1 MATGRAEILVAAGE
15 AGLRRHA
22 ELAGA
27 CGAQGER
34 LEGLGLENQAFRE
47 FLRDAQAALPELTR
61 RSAAFRGDLEA
72 AEFEVF
78 QKFRHL
84 RPGGRG
90 SFYSSVEGELQRRE
104 RRSRGSTATGSST
117 KASATPPRPD
127 AVGAGESQEGEE
139 GGCALAAELEHLAG
153 EVRGL
158 LAEIAAADE
167 LAAATGGVELL
178 AAEREDLRAGDAREA
193 AERLAEI
200 ETLTDSLVLDEE
212 ALEAAEEAAEAVRLA
227 RGVADEADRAHR
239 ESGAHAAQA
248 RLQHLNAQRE
258 AQALRDTLAQRR
270 DRVRVL
276 RGRVGWRPAS
286 APPGKPRP
294 RQGHLLSRAQV
305 GVEKVMRAGN
315 LDLVLQAVEELE
327 RQTREQRQRD
337 EALQAAFAQHWEAVL
352 AEMKG
357 YLARRMGDV
366 LRQQRR
372 EQAEFDAWVEAGGG
386 LRARRRT
393 RGPGSYLEQ
402 LADSYRQNVYRTGGD
417 GLKLSQAVFS
427 PDPAR
432 SSRGTASRA
441 EPYSLLDPAPGHGV
455 AAPYLPDLEPK
466 LRECHLHLPAGL
478 ARAQLAHRHF
488 NERRQRKL
496 EEVGVMRELEHR
508 RRAEFLNYRAWFNLR
523 GRPAF
528 LQLAGRSP
536 QRGGASPQTPPGRG
550 RRVPPHRAP
559 QSPGA
564 PSGNRGGGGEDG
576 PEQRWGPGRPPP
588 PPPPPRLPQSPIFA
602 PGARQPRAGRLEA
615 VKAQSTWTLDEG
627 LAQNVPGKP
636 RENSGGRGCP
646 GSWGCPG
653 RRGRGGCPGAGA
665 GAGSRPGPCRRSPGA
680 GAGARTRR
688 TGCWRRPP
696 PPRRRRGRRAASRSC
711 GGQRWLPG
719 SLAAVSTMPPG
730 SSF

>member
-15 AGLRRHA
+15 AGLLRHA

-61 RSAAFRGDLEA
+61 RSAAFRSDLEA

-90 SFYSSVEGELQRRE
+90 SFYSSVEGELQRRD
-104 RRSRGSTATGSST
+104 RRSRGGAATGSSSR
-117 KASATPPRPD
+117 AGATPPRSN
-127 AVGAGESQEGEE
+127 AVRAGARREE
-139 GGCALAAELEHLAG
+139 EEGCALTAELEHLAG

-158 LAEIAAADE
+158 LAEIATADE

-178 AAEREDLRAGDAREA
+178 AAEREELRAGDVREA

-200 ETLTDSLVLDEE
+200 EALTDSLVLDEE

-227 RGVADEADRAHR
+227 RGVADEAERAHR

-286 APPGKPRP
+286 APSGKPRP

-305 GVEKVMRAGN
+305 GVEKVMRAGS

-352 AEMKG
+352 AETKG
-357 YLARRMGDV
+357 HLARRMGDV
-366 LRQQRR
+366 LRQHRR
-372 EQAEFDAWVEAGGG
+372 EQAEFEAWVEAGGG

-402 LADSYRQNVYRTGGD
+402 LADSYRKNVYRTGGD

-536 QRGGASPQTPPGRG
+536 QRWGASPQMPPGRD
-550 RRVPPHRAP
+550 RRVHLHRSPP
-559 QSPGA
+559 SPGV
-564 PSGNRGGGGEDG
+564 PTGSRGGGEDD
-576 PEQRWGPGRPPP
+576 PEQRGPGPGPGRPL
-588 PPPPPRLPQSPIFA
+588 PPRLLQSPIFA
-602 PGARQPRAGRLEA
+602 G
-615 VKAQSTWTLDEG
+615 
-627 LAQNVPGKP
+627 
-636 RENSGGRGCP
+636 GGRRP
-646 GSWGCPG
+646 P
-653 RRGRGGCPGAGA
+653 RGGPPGAGPA
-665 GAGSRPGPCRRSPGA
+665 SGSPTRGAWKP
-680 GAGARTRR
+680 
-688 TGCWRRPP
+688 
-696 PPRRRRGRRAASRSC
+696 
-711 GGQRWLPG
+711 
-719 SLAAVSTMPPG
+719 
-730 SSF
+730 

>member
-47 FLRDAQAALPELTR
+47 FLRDAQAALPELSR

-72 AEFEVF
+72 SEFEVF

-90 SFYSSVEGELQRRE
+90 SFYSSVEGELQRRD
-104 RRSRGSTATGSST
+104 RRSRRSGTASTSRGPDA
-117 KASATPPRPD
+117 APPRS
-127 AVGAGESQEGEE
+127 GAAGARGSGED
-139 GGCALAAELEHLAG
+139 GGRALAAELEHLAG

-158 LAEIAAADE
+158 LADIAAADE
-167 LAAATGGVELL
+167 LAAATGGVERL
-178 AAEREDLRAGDAREA
+178 AAEREELRAGDAREA
-193 AERLAEI
+193 VERLAEI
-200 ETLTDSLVLDEE
+200 EALTDALVLDEE

-227 RGVADEADRAHR
+227 RGVADEAERAHR

-258 AQALRDTLAQRR
+258 AQALRDSLAQRR
-270 DRVRVL
+270 DRVREL
-276 RGRVGWRPAS
+276 RGRVVWRPAS

-294 RQGHLLSRAQV
+294 RQGHLLTRAQV
-305 GVEKVMRAGN
+305 GVEKVMRAGR
-315 LDLVLQAVEELE
+315 LDLVLQAVEDLE

-352 AEMKG
+352 AETKG
-357 YLARRMGDV
+357 RLARRMGDV
-366 LRQQRR
+366 LRQHRR
-372 EQAEFDAWVEAGGG
+372 EQAEFEAWVEAGGG

-427 PDPAR
+427 PDPSR
-432 SSRGTASRA
+432 SSRGTASRP

-455 AAPYLPDLEPK
+455 AAPYLPGLEPG

-488 NERRQRKL
+488 DERRQRKL
-496 EEVGVMRELEHR
+496 AEVGVMRELEHR

-528 LQLAGRSP
+528 LQLAGRPP
-536 QRGGASPQTPPGRG
+536 QAGGATPQETPRP
-550 RRVPPHRAP
+550 
-559 QSPGA
+559 PGA
-564 PSGNRGGGGEDG
+564 PPCSSGGGEAG
-576 PEQRWGPGRPPP
+576 AEAGPGRPPP
-588 PPPPPRLPQSPIFA
+588 RPLPWSPIFA
-602 PGARQPRAGRLEA
+602 AG
-615 VKAQSTWTLDEG
+615 
-627 LAQNVPGKP
+627 
-636 RENSGGRGCP
+636 GGRP
-646 GSWGCPG
+646 P
-653 RRGRGGCPGAGA
+653 RGGRPPGGGPPGAG
-665 GAGSRPGPCRRSPGA
+665 PGPGRPAPGA
-680 GAGARTRR
+680 
-688 TGCWRRPP
+688 WKP
-696 PPRRRRGRRAASRSC
+696 
-711 GGQRWLPG
+711 
-719 SLAAVSTMPPG
+719 
-730 SSF
+730 